1 MKQKAM
7 PHFLLPVTSALKRL
21 RQEDGEFQASL
32 GYIVRPYLKK
42 TKQNNNKT
50 ETTITKGIP
59 TTV

>member
-32 GYIVRPYLKK
+32 GYIVRPYLKN
-42 TKQNNNKT
+42 QNNQNQK
-50 ETTITKGIP
+50 P
-59 TTV
+59 NQNPQ